1 MSNLFHRK
9 KHIKNYKI
17 DFSQYWD
24 DINTPQNKSMNS
36 FRVVRDS
43 ISSKHNV
50 KPYINKVYRNWKIDH
65 LDNYEII
72 IQSDEYVSVHDEY
85 WSEDL
90 ESQYQSIRRILS
102 EYLSED
108 KISKEVIHFL
118 HNDPEWIRKL
128 EQYIPALKGLAETHN
143 AIDYGLEIWNSYE
156 GEQEEIHFKIIV
168 SDNVEPIELEEGIVN
183 KFIEKFPNEN
193 FDYFSIGVWREQ
205 K

>member
-1 MSNLFHRK
+1 MSNVYHRK
-9 KHIKNYKI
+9 KPIKSYKI
-17 DFSQYWD
+17 DFSQNWD

-36 FRVVRDS
+36 FRVVRNS
-43 ISSKHNV
+43 MSAKHNV
-50 KPYINKVYRNWKIDH
+50 KPYINKVYRNWIIDH

-72 IQSDEYVSVHDEY
+72 IQSDEYVCGHDEY

-90 ESQYQSIRRILS
+90 ESQYQSIRMILS

-108 KISKEVIHFL
+108 KISQEVIHFL

-128 EQYIPALKGLAETHN
+128 KQYIPVLKDLAETHN
-143 AIDYGLEIWNSYE
+143 AIDYSLEIWNSYD
-156 GEQEEIHFKIIV
+156 GEQEEIYFRITV
-168 SDNVEPIELEEGIVN
+168 SDNVEPIGIEEGIVN
-183 KFIEKFPNEN
+183 KFIEIFPNEN